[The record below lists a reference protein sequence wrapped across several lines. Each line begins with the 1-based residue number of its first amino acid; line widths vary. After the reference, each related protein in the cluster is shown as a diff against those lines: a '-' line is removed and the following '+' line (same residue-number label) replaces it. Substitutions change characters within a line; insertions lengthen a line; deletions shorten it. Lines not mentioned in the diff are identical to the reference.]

1 MEAQGR
7 RDRRHL
13 NQSEFEAAVNSQ
25 PQTQRTL
32 EDAVLENLELEKL
45 RKAVAELD
53 VQDQQLISLR
63 YDDELSMEE
72 IGKLQNVSKMAVSKR
87 LKKLHQ
93 KLRESPSS
101 ASNRI
106 GFQQLAKQINHR
118 FIVKPRRFGDN
129 EFPRLWNDIS
139 TIRHTLPAWS
149 RLYFRLRTFDDPLA
163 SYRSCYLKMDLI
175 LINNDR

>member
-1 MEAQGR
+1 MSDATITYQGEQVSVSQEVADFLEQDRKRMEAQGR

-25 PQTQRTL
+25 PQTQRAL
-32 EDAVLENLELEKL
+32 EDAALENLELEKL

-93 KLRESPSS
+93 KLRSS
-101 ASNRI
+101 
-106 GFQQLAKQINHR
+106 
-118 FIVKPRRFGDN
+118 V
-129 EFPRLWNDIS
+129 
-139 TIRHTLPAWS
+139 T
-149 RLYFRLRTFDDPLA
+149 
-163 SYRSCYLKMDLI
+163 
-175 LINNDR
+175 

>member
-1 MEAQGR
+1 MGVYSLRCTGSAGVPLSAKRKGYVMGDVTITYQGEQVSVSQEVADFLEQDRKRMEAQGR

-32 EDAVLENLELEKL
+32 EDAALENLELEKL

-53 VQDQQLISLR
+53 VQDQQLISFR

-93 KLRESPSS
+93 KLRSS
-101 ASNRI
+101 
-106 GFQQLAKQINHR
+106 
-118 FIVKPRRFGDN
+118 V
-129 EFPRLWNDIS
+129 
-139 TIRHTLPAWS
+139 T
-149 RLYFRLRTFDDPLA
+149 
-163 SYRSCYLKMDLI
+163 
-175 LINNDR
+175 